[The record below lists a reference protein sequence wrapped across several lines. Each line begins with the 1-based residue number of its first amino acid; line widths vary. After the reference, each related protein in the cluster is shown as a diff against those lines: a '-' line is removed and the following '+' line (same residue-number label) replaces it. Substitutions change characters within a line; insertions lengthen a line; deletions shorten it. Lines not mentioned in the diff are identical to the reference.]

1 MMTALWKC
9 SFFSF
14 PPPSLI
20 PLIKK
25 NRDKTNTSQATTGIT
40 VVFVRC
46 CGSYLLC
53 SGPLWICKWWS
64 SQERSWGHLAVESIL
79 PIVEMVRELAMRRWL
94 VILQGLVSGQFSF
107 SSCSLSV
114 FLSLLLLLF
123 IPMSKCCLFLAA
135 FPFCSGTDPK

>member
-1 MMTALWKC
+1 MMIALWKC
-9 SFFSF
+9 SFFPFS
-14 PPPSLI
+14 PPSII
-20 PLIKK
+20 PLI
-25 NRDKTNTSQATTGIT
+25 NKTEIEQILHKLLQGSQWY
-40 VVFVRC
+40 FVRC

-53 SGPLWICKWWS
+53 SGPMWICKWWS
-64 SQERSWGHLAVESIL
+64 SQGRGWGHLAVDSIL

-94 VILQGLVSGQFSF
+94 VILQGLVWGQFSF

-114 FLSLLLLLF
+114 FLSLSLLLF